1 MKGKSDEH
9 LTQLG
14 GLGGVAKALNC
25 SLVKGLCPGRDAQS
39 LDARREAFGENSF
52 RVAERKSFWS
62 LVFENLQDPTL
73 ILLMAAAAVRC
84 SFFEH
89 L

>member
-1 MKGKSDEH
+1 MNSIH
-9 LTQLG
+9 QLG
-14 GLGGVAKALNC
+14 GLGGVAKALDC

-39 LDARREAFGENSF
+39 LDARREAFGENKF
-52 RVAERKSFWS
+52 RVAERKTFWS

-84 SFFEH
+84 SLVEH